1 MLILVTVFALGYGAW
16 ILLGSKT
23 SNPNNYKTIGD
34 IPTPWG
40 YERYD
45 GTDSQYCSYLRSLP
59 LKSRGSEVML
69 YTGGRAR
76 FQSLNYAVV
85 DIPLLSNAEQC

>member
-1 MLILVTVFALGYGAW
+1 MKIIKGILFVLILVTVFALGYGAW

-40 YERYD
+40 
-45 GTDSQYCSYLRSLP
+45 
-59 LKSRGSEVML
+59 
-69 YTGGRAR
+69 
-76 FQSLNYAVV
+76 
-85 DIPLLSNAEQC
+85 